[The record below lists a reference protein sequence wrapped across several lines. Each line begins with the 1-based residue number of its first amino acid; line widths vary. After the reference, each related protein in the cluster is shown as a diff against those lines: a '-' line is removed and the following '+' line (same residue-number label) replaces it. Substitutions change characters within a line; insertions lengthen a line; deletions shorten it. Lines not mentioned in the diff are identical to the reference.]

1 MTNQFMPPNKAIAAI
16 ANSGKEE
23 AIDHSNPRHHP
34 RPPTSNLRLR
44 FSELSSCGV

>member
-34 RPPTSNLRLR
+34 RPPLQATFDFDSAN
-44 FSELSSCGV
+44 